1 MAKEIKKNKRI
12 TNKEITDFIRVQ
24 KIFNI
29 IYILDLFVILLIF
42 IKLAE
47 YLPF

>member
-1 MAKEIKKNKRI
+1 MAKEIKKNKRF
-12 TNKEITDFIRVQ
+12 TNKEIGDFIRLQ
-24 KIFNI
+24 KIFNV

-42 IKLAE
+42 IKLAK

>member
-12 TNKEITDFIRVQ
+12 TNKEISDFIRVQ

-47 YLPF
+47 YLQF

>member
-1 MAKEIKKNKRI
+1 MAKEIKKNKRF
-12 TNKEITDFIRVQ
+12 TNKEISDFIRLQ

-29 IYILDLFVILLIF
+29 IYILDLFAILLIF
-42 IKLAE
+42 IKLAK